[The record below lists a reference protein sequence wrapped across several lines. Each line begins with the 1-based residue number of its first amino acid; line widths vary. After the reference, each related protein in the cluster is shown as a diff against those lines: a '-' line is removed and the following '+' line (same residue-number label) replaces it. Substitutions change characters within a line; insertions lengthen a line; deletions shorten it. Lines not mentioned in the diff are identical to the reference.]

1 MGKKIILIVGLRRSG
16 TSAMWRA
23 FQSDKRIKCFNE
35 PFNPQIM
42 NLSNPN
48 FSGGEFYREY
58 TDYIREDSAK
68 FWASYAPISDIYEI
82 RAGLSEQQKD
92 YLNYLAGDNE
102 HVLIEET
109 RVHHKLADLK
119 NLFPGALLIHLY
131 RPAASFVSSVMLPNL
146 SERISNNWDVI
157 EGYRFVRAK
166 LAKMI
171 RKRIF
176 WRSKYCR
183 NMGFDSL
190 IGSSVTDAFSSFL
203 NRHQIDGDIFY
214 RLPAVA
220 RLLGYWKVSFEEVE
234 KEGRSLFGGRFIS
247 LSFNDFCND
256 PEGVLKNIYA
266 SSGITYVNRD
276 LDWVHKPHGAYQ
288 RSHKKWIEYADIIGL
303 DRALL

>member
-1 MGKKIILIVGLRRSG
+1 MGKTKILIAGLRRSG
-16 TSAMWRA
+16 TTAMWRA

-58 TDYIREDSAK
+58 IDYIREDSVK

-92 YLNYLAGDNE
+92 YLNYLAGDSD
-102 HVLIEET
+102 HVLFEET

-131 RPAASFVSSVMLPNL
+131 RPAASFVSSVMLPNPQEQL
-146 SERISNNWDVI
+146 SRNWKAI
-157 EGYRFVRAK
+157 ESYRFVRAK

-214 RLPAVA
+214 KLPAVA

-234 KEGRSLFGGRFIS
+234 KEGRRLFGGRFIS
-247 LSFNDFCND
+247 LNFNDFCND

-266 SSGITYVNRD
+266 SAGITYVKRD